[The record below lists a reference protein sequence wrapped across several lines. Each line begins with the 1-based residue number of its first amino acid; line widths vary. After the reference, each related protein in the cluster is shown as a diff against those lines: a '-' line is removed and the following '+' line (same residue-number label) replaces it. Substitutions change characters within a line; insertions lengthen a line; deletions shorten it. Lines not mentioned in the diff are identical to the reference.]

1 LLDEHP
7 KLPYFKMR
15 EAVNGFGGKVKRRD
29 LSGRIEK
36 FLKLIWL
43 AAHLSISCVIPMELY
58 SKIAK
63 GRINPEFDDPYFV
76 AIFDVIMK
84 LIDGRH
90 EANVQDVVEFTF
102 DDNPRLAARVP
113 QWYQLTRA
121 LLLPEHRRQI
131 GVSPKFED
139 DKDFLPL
146 QAADVQSWYF
156 RRLFS
161 ERLTK
166 EPFPENGPKELFRH
180 LDAVPSLLSLWDAER
195 LERFVQNGPPKDG
208 PPPPRYKTIHDLLD
222 ALELSLGI
230 VK

>member
-1 LLDEHP
+1 LLDESP

-15 EAVNGFGGKVKRRD
+15 EAVKGFGGSMKRQD
-29 LSGRIEK
+29 ASKRIEK
-36 FLKLIWL
+36 FLRLIRL
-43 AAHLSISCVIPMELY
+43 AVHASVSCVIPMELY
-58 SKIAK
+58 AKIVSGK
-63 GRINPEFDDPYFV
+63 VNTNLDDPYFI

-84 LIDGRH
+84 LIDGRD
-90 EANVQDVVEFTF
+90 ETNAEDIVEFTF
-102 DDNPRLAARVP
+102 DYNPRLAARVP
-113 QWYQLTRA
+113 QWYQLARA
-121 LLLPEHRRQI
+121 FLSLEDRRQI
-131 GVSPKFED
+131 GVSPHFED

-146 QAADVQSWYF
+146 QAADAQSWYF

-166 EPFPENGPKELFRH
+166 EPFPENVPKELFQD
-180 LDAVPSLLSLWDAER
+180 LDAIPSLLSLWDAER